1 VNWAF
6 YYRAVA
12 RVLSWIGIV
21 AIIILSVVPA
31 KERPVTDAADWFG
44 AWNGH
49 LLEHVT
55 AFAPVAA
62 AFAIGYH
69 RLSLKWL
76 LLLAL
81 LFCGGIELLQV
92 PLPTRHATVRDFVID
107 LVGSWFAMA
116 IIVAGEVVLAKS
128 PRNRV

>member
-1 VNWAF
+1 MNWAF
-6 YYRAVA
+6 YYRVVA

-21 AIIILSVVPA
+21 AIIVLSVVPA

-49 LLEHVT
+49 VLEHVT

-69 RLSLKWL
+69 RLSLKRL

-92 PLPTRHATVRDFVID
+92 PLPTRHATVLDFVID
-107 LVGSWFAMA
+107 LAGSWFAMA
-116 IIVAGEVVLAKS
+116 IIVAGEMVLAKS
-128 PRNRV
+128 PRNRA